1 MGSSDWNWRLAHDAQ
16 DMSWDCAA
24 CSTAWCLR
32 AIGLDYSEAD
42 VVAGLGSGRINPY
55 YGLLDASGAGLVSYL
70 AEVGV
75 NAKNNSA
82 SSWSDVVS
90 AAGFQPMVIGGR
102 EWCHWVA
109 VRMGSVCGGI
119 IPAYPLLLMNPADGY
134 MGVGQT
140 LNEAQFAQLGAFSA
154 VWFESW

>member
-70 AEVGV
+70 L
-75 NAKNNSA
+75 
-82 SSWSDVVS
+82 
-90 AAGFQPMVIGGR
+90 AAGATSF
-102 EWCHWVA
+102 
-109 VRMGSVCGGI
+109 
-119 IPAYPLLLMNPADGY
+119 LLLVFSPW
-134 MGVGQT
+134 
-140 LNEAQFAQLGAFSA
+140 LSEAESGAIGWLFVWAAFAAALLPLIRCC
-154 VWFESW
+154 